1 MRRLETLPTFPILIY
16 PYPPI
21 PYYIGRG
28 VETHT
33 EHHRHWASGNIYVVH
48 ALGRPLYFLTPHSSL
63 CYVHHSVGLPPSNP
77 KHLKRTTSNYLYSI
91 MSLFQAT
98 YSAYP
103 PTPPPPLP
111 SSPPLALSR
120 APPGC
125 IRCDIPILKYTMW
138 QTCIECSV
146 PYTEK
151 SFVMQ
156 PTARLS
162 PSTTH
167 SKYIYNTFICGCY
180 YARPACNIQINMQCI
195 ENCLESPSQ
204 TILWTGFMQ
213 YAPMCSFLMPP
224 I

>member
-103 PTPPPPLP
+103 PTPPH
-111 SSPPLALSR
+111 SPP
-120 APPGC
+120 PHPW
-125 IRCDIPILKYTMW
+125 P
-138 QTCIECSV
+138 
-146 PYTEK
+146 
-151 SFVMQ
+151 
-156 PTARLS
+156 S
-162 PSTTH
+162 P
-167 SKYIYNTFICGCY
+167 
-180 YARPACNIQINMQCI
+180 ARPPVAFDVIYPYSNTQCGRPALNAVCHI
-195 ENCLESPSQ
+195 RKSRSL
-204 TILWTGFMQ
+204 
-213 YAPMCSFLMPP
+213 CSRLLVYHQVPP
-224 I
+224 IQNTYTIHLYAVAIMPGRPAIYKSTCNALKIA